1 MMFRLRSFVVWFFA
15 AANLSLAAAEVRPD
29 LTRLTPITPLP
40 ELVEAAQN
48 RKIPIEGIDPPSATN
63 TLNPG
68 DSATTLFT
76 LFEKGEK
83 KTQWVLLIE
92 ADAPGPQEKKHAPP
106 APVVV
111 YAGAG
116 DKLEFTHEM
125 APATLR
131 LVGPFIEVKGKTKS
145 AKVEDKTE
153 HVTLDK
159 GFLAIG
165 HDEAAAAI
173 HRIMQK
179 HLHGNMQVRDRPFT
193 EAEIAEGRKDVA
205 ALQLTAADERALIGS
220 SMALESYFDLVGE
233 TPGLDDVAMK
243 VVKLPSIWSV
253 VEHFGVR
260 VNVDVVRKDVAPMD
274 AGRWALPAETPCYD
288 LPLVFRFNDQPA
300 IIVSLLAVPARP
312 PMLSCG
318 GIISLLA
325 EKPGDK
331 DTYLI
336 LQIISAHCRQDS
348 QGEKAASEIK

>member
-1 MMFRLRSFVVWFFA
+1 MTFRLRSLVIWLTA
-15 AANLSLAAAEVRPD
+15 GATHSLVGAEVRPD
-29 LTRLTPITPLP
+29 LTKLTPITPLP
-40 ELVEAAQN
+40 ALVEAAHT
-48 RKIPIEGIDPPSATN
+48 RKIPIEGIDPQGAAD

-76 LFEKGEK
+76 LFEKGGR
-83 KTQWVLLIE
+83 KTQWVLLVE
-92 ADAPGPQEKKHAPP
+92 ADAPKADQKPRPP
-106 APVVV
+106 SAPVIV

-116 DKLEFTHEM
+116 DKLEFTHQI

-131 LVGPFIEVKGKTKS
+131 LVGPFVEVQGKTKS

-153 HVTLDK
+153 HITLDK

-173 HRIMQK
+173 YRIMK
-179 HLHGNMQVRDRPFT
+179 NDLHGNFQTRGRPFT
-193 EAEIAEGRKDVA
+193 DAEVAQGRKQMVD
-205 ALQLTAADERALIGS
+205 LQLTARDERALVGS

-233 TPGLDDVAMK
+233 TPGLDDVGLK
-243 VVKLPSIWSV
+243 VVKLPSVWSFV
-253 VEHFGVR
+253 SHFGVR
-260 VNVDVVRKDVAPMD
+260 VNVDLVRKDVAPMD
-274 AGRWALPAETPCYD
+274 AGKWTLPTNTPCYD
-288 LPLVFRFNDQPA
+288 LPLVFRMNDQPA
-300 IIVSLLAVPARP
+300 VIVSLLAVPARP

-318 GIISLLA
+318 GIICLLA

-348 QGEKAASEIK
+348 PGEKAPGEN

>member
-1 MMFRLRSFVVWFFA
+1 MR
-15 AANLSLAAAEVRPD
+15 
-29 LTRLTPITPLP
+29 P
-40 ELVEAAQN
+40 EL
-48 RKIPIEGIDPPSATN
+48 RRRSAPLRHPRSCTRAPETN
-63 TLNPG
+63 WNSRT
-68 DSATTLFT
+68 S
-76 LFEKGEK
+76 
-83 KTQWVLLIE
+83 
-92 ADAPGPQEKKHAPP
+92 
-106 APVVV
+106 
-111 YAGAG
+111 
-116 DKLEFTHEM
+116 
-125 APATLR
+125 
-131 LVGPFIEVKGKTKS
+131 PFIEVKGKTKS

-173 HRIMQK
+173 YRIMK
-179 HLHGNMQVRDRPFT
+179 NDLHGNMQVRGRPFT
-193 EAEIAEGRKDVA
+193 EAEIAEGRKQVA

-260 VNVDVVRKDVAPMD
+260 VNIDLVRKDLAPMD
-274 AGRWALPAETPCYD
+274 AGRWTLAPGTPCYD
-288 LPLVFRFNDQPA
+288 LPLVFRVNDQPA

-318 GIISLLA
+318 GIICLLA

-348 QGEKAASEIK
+348 PGEKAPGEN